1 MASLFASSLAGVSHL
16 WGDDVLTMESYDGRY
31 HVRQAWMARVPLAFL
46 CWSKSGA
53 TMGFSSGKFFL
64 FNDYTPQHLHGSF
77 LLIRFISD
85 HTETITLQALSNK
98 QKFEDSFLSLLR

>member
-1 MASLFASSLAGVSHL
+1 MM
-16 WGDDVLTMESYDGRY
+16 DDTTCAKPGWRGCL
-31 HVRQAWMARVPLAFL
+31 LLFL

-53 TMGFSSGKFFL
+53 TMGFGSGKFFL

-85 HTETITLQALSNK
+85 LHRNGYTPSNE